1 MPDPVTPT
9 TTIEQTHTDY
19 TTMVEMLQNSNS
31 INRVGETTALDQ
43 VIHTDLVYNAM
54 LNAAETMEARLN
66 ESLRIYQEHPDVQ
79 ANLQQLQYDL
89 QMWNLALTTMSNIN
103 KNMGDALNQIASNF
117 R

>member
-1 MPDPVTPT
+1 MPIT
-9 TTIEQTHTDY
+9 QTHSPGTL
-19 TTMVEMLQNSNS
+19 VEMVNNENT
-31 INRVGETTALDQ
+31 IARVPGDVALDS
-43 VIHTDLVYNAM
+43 VIHSDLVYNAM
-54 LNAAETMEARLN
+54 LNAAETMEERLAQ
-66 ESLRIYQEHPDVQ
+66 SLKTYQEHPDVQ

>member
-1 MPDPVTPT
+1 MAIT
-9 TTIEQTHTDY
+9 QTHNPETLVQ
-19 TTMVEMLQNSNS
+19 MVDNENT
-31 INRVGETTALDQ
+31 IARVPGDVALDA
-43 VIHTDLVYNAM
+43 VIHSDLVYNAM
-54 LNAAETMEARLN
+54 LNAAETMEARLA
-66 ESLRIYQEHPDVQ
+66 ESLKTYQEHPDVQ

>member
-1 MPDPVTPT
+1 MAYD
-9 TTIEQTHTDY
+9 THTPGSLPVQADNEN
-19 TTMVEMLQNSNS
+19 T
-31 INRVGETTALDQ
+31 IARVPGDIALDA

-54 LNAAETMEARLN
+54 LNAAETMESRLA
-66 ESLRIYQEHPDVQ
+66 ESLKTYQEHPDVQ
-79 ANLQQLQYDL
+79 ANRQQLQYDL

>member
-1 MPDPVTPT
+1 MAIT
-9 TTIEQTHTDY
+9 QTHAPTSL
-19 TTMVEMLQNSNS
+19 VEMVDNTNT
-31 INRVGETTALDQ
+31 IARVDGDVALDS
-43 VIHTDLVYNAM
+43 VIHSDLVYNAM
-54 LNAAETMEARLN
+54 LNAAETMEERLAQ
-66 ESLRIYQEHPDVQ
+66 SLKTYQEHPDVQ